1 MQLHLIVLKIL
12 RTEGSILINWLK
24 NISME
29 NKNFLYNLYYD
40 WWKNI
45 DKFIFSLILL
55 LFFIGLFFS
64 LTSTSLLVSDKLDTN
79 DYSFFF
85 KHLIFILLGIITIF
99 FLSSIK
105 QEKLLKFSS
114 IIFII
119 SLISLILVPVIG
131 IEVKGSKR
139 WIDLYFLPRF
149 QPIELVKPFLI
160 IFISLILSSE
170 KYSNIYLKYFFT
182 FLITLLVALL
192 LAVQPD
198 IGQTLLVFFSWSILI
213 FTSGISIVFLLILFL
228 LLIFVFSYLVFFVP
242 KFEYIKNRLVSF
254 FNSETGTQNFQ
265 SDKAIDSITSG
276 GFFGKGIGEGTL
288 KNRVPEAHTDYIIS
302 VISEEFGVIAIILI
316 LLLFLIFIYSV
327 FKKVYFEN
335 EEKIKLIL
343 VGCIS
348 LILMQAMIHIGV
360 NIRLFPTTGMTLP
373 FISYGGSSIISISI
387 LSGIILNL
395 TKRKIN

>member
-1 MQLHLIVLKIL
+1 
-12 RTEGSILINWLK
+12 
-24 NISME
+24 ME

-64 LTSTSLLVSDKLDTN
+64 LASTSLVVSDKLDTN

-213 FTSGISIVFLLILFL
+213 FTSGISIVFLFILFL

-254 FNSETGTQNFQ
+254 FDSETGTHNLQ